1 MAKER
6 ITINPFG
13 RAKLNNSEYANFMSE
28 VRKLADVAGY
38 DKLGIDQAELVEF
51 DTLVKQLVDIGL
63 QTAAKSQTLSL
74 TQLNHQRGSIETFIL
89 MTTRYAQDLPI
100 DNLALAAQNLY
111 LQLKPYVGMQDASL
125 TQESAQVNSLLALL
139 AEPQNA
145 AYAATLGLTTVIAKL
160 KTVEATFE
168 AQYNSRAQ
176 SQVDNPYVN
185 TRPLRASI
193 DQLYDAMTLMAQA
206 KILTS
211 PSDAGRLFV
220 KSLNKLIDDTQR
232 LYHTRITAEATRK
245 KKAEGETAE
254 A

>member
-6 ITINPFG
+6 ITITPFG
-13 RAKLNNSEYANFMSE
+13 RTRLNNSEYSNFMNE

-38 DKLGIDQAELVEF
+38 EKLGLDQTELADF
-51 DTLVKQLVDIGL
+51 DSKVQQLVQIGL
-63 QTAAKSQTLSL
+63 QTAAKSQTLTL
-74 TQLNHQRGSIETFIL
+74 TELDYQRDSILTYIF

-100 DNLALAAQNLY
+100 DNLATAAKNLY
-111 LQLKPYVGMQDASL
+111 INLKPYVGMQDAAL
-125 TQESAQVNSLLALL
+125 TQESAQVNSLLVML
-139 AEPQNA
+139 AEAQNA
-145 AYAATLGLTTVIAKL
+145 ANATTLGLTTVIAKL

-220 KSLNKLIDDTQR
+220 KSLNKLIEDTQR
-232 LYHTRITAEATRK
+232 LYHTRISAEATRK
-245 KKAEGETAE
+245 KNTEGETA
-254 A
+254 